1 MIQVGKLK
9 KAFHDEGLQ
18 LSAETVN
25 ILNNE
30 IKRTVSRWVRKT
42 KDGNIK
48 RLTPDLIWIVLG
60 KTCKEHM

>member
-18 LSAETVN
+18 LSVETIN

-30 IKRTVSRWVRKT
+30 MKRTVSRWVRNT
-42 KDGNIK
+42 KNGNVK
-48 RLTPDLIWIVLG
+48 RLTPDLVWIALG